1 MSVPDRVNR
10 PYNDDFEPA
19 LYVGATVALQP
30 AEEVY
35 YVNTLEVLPTV
46 VTQEFT
52 VPAESELDEQEIRS
66 LYGQS
71 GVLVQVRLPD
81 PPGDEGAIPEG
92 IEIRVNQ
99 GGEESPR
106 FNIKNSRGFL
116 DSDTPFYGDAAQQ
129 TELFQ
134 YEDEDLFF
142 DIENTTDE
150 EITFE
155 LKYTGWAYDLRTDS
169 DTHPTEADVAV
180 LTERKS
186 LRGL

>member
-1 MSVPDRVNR
+1 MSTPDRVNR
-10 PYNDDFEPA
+10 PYNDDLEPA

-30 AEEVY
+30 EEESY
-35 YVNTLEVLPTV
+35 YVNALEVLPTV
-46 VTQEFT
+46 ETQEFT
-52 VPAESELDEQEIRS
+52 VPANSTLDEQEIRS

-81 PPGDEGAIPEG
+81 PDGEGSAIPEG
-92 IEIRVNQ
+92 VRVEVNQ

-116 DSDTPFYGDAAQQ
+116 DSDTPSYGDAAQQ
-129 TELFQ
+129 TELYQ

-150 EITFE
+150 EITFT
-155 LKYTGWAYDLRTDS
+155 LKYTGWAYDLRPDDSRPTD
-169 DTHPTEADVAV
+169 ADVVV
-180 LTERKS
+180 LTQRKS

>member
-1 MSVPDRVNR
+1 MSAPRRVNR
-10 PYNDDFEPA
+10 PYHNDLEPA
-19 LYVGATVALQP
+19 LYVGSTVALQP
-30 AEEVY
+30 EENAY
-35 YVNTLEVLPTV
+35 YVNALEVLPTV
-46 VTQEFT
+46 ETQEFT
-52 VPAESELDEQEIRS
+52 VPANSTLDEQEIRS

-71 GVLVQVRLPD
+71 GVLVHVRLPD
-81 PPGDEGAIPEG
+81 PAGEDGAIPEG
-92 IEIRVNQ
+92 IRIEVNQ

-116 DSDTPFYGDAAQQ
+116 DSDTPAYGDAAQQ

-142 DIENTTDE
+142 DIENTSDE
-150 EITFE
+150 EITFS
-155 LKYTGWAYDLRTDS
+155 LKYTGWAYDLRPDDTPPTD
-169 DTHPTEADVAV
+169 ADVVV